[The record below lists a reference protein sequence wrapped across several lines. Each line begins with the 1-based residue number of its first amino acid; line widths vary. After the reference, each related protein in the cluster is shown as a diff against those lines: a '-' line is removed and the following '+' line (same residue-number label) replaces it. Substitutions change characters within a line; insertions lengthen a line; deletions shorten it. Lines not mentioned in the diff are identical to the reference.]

1 MIACPIMLSQAALCW
16 ASLSLGRRPLPG
28 YWWWPPAPSPGNAE
42 HTDETELFSDS
53 LLAQLYLLQLSSS
66 RHDVKIDKTVK
77 TSQRLHFRQ
86 NYFILSNMLMLLNIY
101 ISISATQSFFFFLI
115 WLYWC
120 EHSHAGENVFEKVW
134 WESHQIDF
142 KHLNKIHLMNINNII
157 EIKSLTYLQDLM
169 SSRHPVYFHWKTASW
184 EERLIYHECC
194 LHFYYRILFHNYLLK
209 NDL

>member
-1 MIACPIMLSQAALCW
+1 MK
-16 ASLSLGRRPLPG
+16 
-28 YWWWPPAPSPGNAE
+28 
-42 HTDETELFSDS
+42 FSGWTFIF
-53 LLAQLYLLQLSSS
+53 QFLQLK
-66 RHDVKIDKTVK
+66 V
-77 TSQRLHFRQ
+77 
-86 NYFILSNMLMLLNIY
+86 
-101 ISISATQSFFFFLI
+101 FFFFLI

-169 SSRHPVYFHWKTASW
+169 SSPHPVYFHWKTASW

-209 NDL
+209 MISKTHGKVLEVSYCSWIISWFGTRRSLPRRGLWVWWSLLFKCQ